1 MTTASARKSPRRKNR
16 RRSITNLRPGR
27 ICTTLA
33 ATTRE
38 IPIAAAGHLVVQPWR
53 GDPMTTA
60 SARKPPRENRRIAP
74 HAVHSGAAHLEGEE
88 EMEE

>member
-1 MTTASARKSPRRKNR
+1 MTTASTRKSPRRKNR

-33 ATTRE
+33 AATRA
-38 IPIAAAGHLVVQPWR
+38 IPITAAGHLDVQPWR